1 MPNSLQGTSVINHE
15 GESTEVI
22 GILPLNITES
32 TILVTDCNNVSID
45 NGIIENPYAGLSTEE
60 RELLDPV
67 KRQLASS
74 NILESVK
81 NGSKLSLPVINIF
94 SYLFEDTNIEATTR
108 VNSARVLSIA
118 SQEHSSL
125 MAKLDYHLDDENIT
139 IQKIIMNRFILS
151 GYPFQN
157 IQAIEKA
164 LYIPALKDFALH
176 VLNRSADCKNKMYLQ
191 DETISHLNQLLDDTG
206 ERRNLSMRILANR
219 PQDLITNFEAL
230 HQILLTGD
238 NETKCWIYKILENV
252 ANAGK
257 PIASKI
263 LDELSKISGNHYAA
277 LKDREAG
284 LRILEQQIANNIS
297 EPGWFDYLSNNLQ
310 DENQSI
316 ASKSLKILK
325 ISLERRIKL
334 PDNILDNL
342 VNSSPILLQ
351 NRQTKDDINYCLNF
365 IDKLK
370 QQQFNS
376 ELTKD
381 GVSTEDINQQPDNL
395 STENSSQE
403 KDLESFLGEI
413 ETLNKNNP
421 TLADSLLT
429 NKLLETKFLE
439 ILSAYDRDSNLTP
452 LGKKIS
458 QWQRD
463 DITNWSNNLLQ
474 NQSKAVDD
482 NFLPEMMA
490 VIKRANLIDTNNDPR
505 LAQMLSILMLLLHQ
519 PDKGRLI
526 QVATGEGK
534 STTSAML
541 AVVLAL
547 RGEKV
552 DIITSSQVLAQRDAL
567 ERKEFFAM
575 FNLKVDHNT
584 GEEKGKLPRYCYS
597 ANVVYGDVAN
607 FQADLLRDEYKAYQT
622 RGGRPFNSVIID
634 EVDSMLIDD
643 NSKLVRLAGHIAG
656 MEYLE
661 TLLAA
666 IWSELGR
673 LDNHLIYSAAQQSYY
688 FIQGAFKYENG
699 ELTLFNNE
707 NGEESVAYPINDAS
721 LFCKE
726 HIEYYIRQIIEQK
739 SVFIPEYLQEF
750 AISQIENWAKA
761 AINAKNMTE
770 NKDYV
775 IKDKSGYSVIAP
787 VDYYNTGIV
796 QDKTSWQNGLQQFL
810 QLKHALRLTAENFTT
825 CFISNME
832 YFLRYG
838 CKIYGM
844 TGTLGSHDAQDL
856 LSSIYPVDLAV
867 VPTYKPKQFVEL
879 TGILA
884 HNSEE
889 WLAKVGNSI
898 IEETSKNRAV
908 LVICQTISDVYKV
921 KDSLLKSSY
930 PSGKIKLY
938 SRNDNDEYLAVG
950 TSIEAGQ
957 VIIATNLA
965 GRGTDV
971 KTAKEVEVAGGLH
984 VCLTFLPDN
993 LRVEEQAFGRTS
1005 RQGNHGSG
1013 QLIIDQSELETKF
1026 GSEVNF
1032 IDNIADLKNF
1042 RDIIE
1047 HNKLEKVKTSGAD
1060 KIRRN
1065 DKLFNDFCKFTNELR
1080 NSNDN
1085 EFKLAQLEELWGIK
1099 LKQISEQCRKL
1110 EKTGCN
1116 SAIEEYAFKELNNF
1130 KAEMRVQYSNGYSI
1144 MRNPSYL
1151 VREGVNKLGE
1161 GNRYQQSIDL
1171 FDMAINLD
1179 ASYSFAGYYNRA
1191 YAKISQGYT
1200 LSMQSGKFDTSWQAS
1215 AYSDLMAA
1223 KAQIETVI
1231 IPGLVSIQVISNH
1244 KPDSELSKQIRTKI
1258 NLLKEQINYIESAAK
1273 TIENCKNGCISQ
1285 VSNQILLPDLFTS
1298 DVPDDEI
1305 IELNMFGILQL
1316 FELDTVEPESSIFDG
1331 LLVAALGVAQI
1342 FVGALCVVAG
1352 NYKWGISFITEGLQD
1367 LYKSINAI
1375 QSGHFNWNNY
1385 WTEKGVTL
1393 AITLAMMGCENLAG
1407 KLGATKTLTKE
1418 GIKIGVKEEAKKL
1431 TTQELVKQ
1439 AIKES
1444 AIKTVV
1450 NIGID
1455 YAATGLSKAAV
1466 NEFKDEI
1473 RDTVNNKISN
1483 CLLSEHMVRSL
1494 SHIMMVD
1501 DFHHNAKGQNAIN
1514 QGVADILTSKR
1525 NIIGEIASKLLTSLS
1540 HSNYTTVKV
1549 VAYAARATNTAHDVS
1564 KLQDFVDSFCQ
1575 SLEGKIRYVES
1586 NLPSLVEL
1594 LYSSSNPVISM
1605 DDAADIVK
1613 TLERIGA
1620 INNNQFCSNAVE
1632 IIKQNQLGVGEKYR
1646 AKISSFASR
1655 MIESSA
1661 KDYKLAINHLI
1672 TQQSAL
1678 VSKSLIGH
1686 YQHQLAN
1693 PIIQE
1698 GMQQVS
1704 LSDKIS
1710 DTLLGDSYR
1719 LNDAIRDIQSR
1730 NGYKVINLA
1739 GSKGVAIAAGDDDG
1753 TIMLRGKEKS
1763 SNSEPALKL
1772 DPHNT
1777 NVQPGLTIRQ
1787 PQKLDK
1793 SLFGT
1798 GEESAQGTSRQLGT
1812 VDSIG
1817 NGHHPEL
1824 VSGYRPITAA
1834 DIGFAGL
1841 TSADIALLLTQPK
1854 SPLPVPVSQKT
1865 AEYLNSVALQ
1875 SGLQQPSSTEV
1886 NKQSGEFTLDE
1897 QASIAAVG
1905 RDIGLDY
1912 DPRTKIFIKENPWA
1926 ALALAAAPYVGMGV
1940 GLLGRIG
1947 FGATARLLPTI
1958 AAEGGGGSSI
1968 VGGSQLANAGSRL
1981 LMTDA
1986 TAVGANVGAR
1996 IGSTATTATP
2006 INPLYMAVNA
2016 TTAAA
2021 IFNYSLKAIEDT
2033 NNLLGQ
2039 NYSPTNTDRS
2049 VLQQSQATTT
2059 QPVKVWDVNKP
2070 LPTNINPCAII
2081 DLDANKP
2088 IILTTPIPSEKP
2100 ITILSTPDHRDI
2112 LQKLS
2117 TLPGLDSAPSELT
2130 GGLVESLPDHS
2141 DLADS
2146 MNIFYKKID
2155 VDYGKLSGEHFDND
2169 LRYLHDKK
2177 YAGVKIGDID
2187 PAIRDRMTD
2196 LIIFDAS
2203 GIIKGIHNTQD
2214 HHIIPQSTLGAKE
2227 LFEDL
2232 GLDIHGQEN
2241 RQTLPADE
2249 KLPTKMTQHIGRHDG
2264 DTTRTILLEVENIS
2278 EALENNTLTKEQ
2290 AKQELLRFIEKE
2302 KQLLISGEKSLNS
2315 VGRK

>member
-15 GESTEVI
+15 EENTEVV
-22 GILPLNITES
+22 GTLPLNITES
-32 TILVTDCNNVSID
+32 TMLVTNCSNVAIGD
-45 NGIIENPYAGLSTEE
+45 GVIGDPYDGLSTEE

-74 NILESVK
+74 NILESVRS
-81 NGSKLSLPVINIF
+81 GSKLSLPVINIF
-94 SYLFEDTNIEATTR
+94 SYLFEDTNIEETTR

-118 SQEHSSL
+118 SQDHSSL

-164 LYIPALKDFALH
+164 LYIPALKDFALN
-176 VLNRSADCKNKMYLQ
+176 VLNRSADCKNKMHLQ
-191 DETISHLNQLLDDTG
+191 DATISHLNQLLDDTG

-284 LRILEQQIANNIS
+284 LRILGRQIANNIS
-297 EPGWFDYLSNNLQ
+297 ESGWFDYLSNNLQ

-325 ISLERRIKL
+325 ISLERSIKL
-334 PDNILDNL
+334 PDNILDSL
-342 VNSSPILLQ
+342 VNSSPLFLQ

-370 QQQFNS
+370 QQQSNS
-376 ELTKD
+376 ELIEDATFTE
-381 GVSTEDINQQPDNL
+381 GVNQQPVDLGIDN
-395 STENSSQE
+395 SGQE

-413 ETLNKNNP
+413 EALNKNNNS
-421 TLADSLLT
+421 TIADSLLT

-439 ILSAYDRDSNLTP
+439 ILSAYNHDSNLTP

-458 QWQRD
+458 QWQRE
-463 DITNWSNNLLQ
+463 DITNWSNNLLTQ
-474 NQSKAVDD
+474 NQSKALDD

-505 LAQMLSILMLLLHQ
+505 LAQMLSVLMLLLHQ

-552 DIITSSQVLAQRDAL
+552 DIITSSPVLAQRDAL

-575 FNLKVDHNT
+575 FNLQVDHNT

-597 ANVVYGDVAN
+597 SNVVYGDVAN

-666 IWSELGR
+666 IWSKLGM
-673 LDNHLIYSAAQQSYY
+673 LDKHLIYSAEQQSYY
-688 FIQGAFKYENG
+688 FIQGDFKYENG

-707 NGEESVAYPINDAS
+707 GGEKSVAYPINDAS
-721 LFCKE
+721 LFLKE
-726 HIEYYIRQIIEQK
+726 HIEDYLRQIIEQK

-750 AISQIENWAKA
+750 AISQIENWTEA
-761 AINAKNMTE
+761 AISAKNMTE

-775 IKDKSGYSVIAP
+775 IKEKSGYLVIAP
-787 VDYYNTGIV
+787 VDYHNTGIV

-889 WLAKVGNSI
+889 WLAKISRSI
-898 IEETSKNRAV
+898 VEETSKNRAV
-908 LVICQTISDVYKV
+908 LVICQTISDTYKV
-921 KDSLLKSSY
+921 KENLLKCGYLSD
-930 PSGKIKLY
+930 KIKLY

-950 TSIEAGQ
+950 TSIESGQ

-971 KTAKEVEVAGGLH
+971 KTTKEVEDAGGLH

-1032 IDNIADLKNF
+1032 INNIADLKNF

-1065 DKLFNDFCKFTNELR
+1065 DRLFNDFCKFTNELR

-1200 LSMQSGKFDTSWQAS
+1200 LSMQSGKFDASWQAS
-1215 AYSDLMAA
+1215 AYSDLIAA
-1223 KAQIETVI
+1223 KAQIESII
-1231 IPGLVSIQVISNH
+1231 IPGLVSIQVMSNH
-1244 KPDSELSKQIRTKI
+1244 KPDSELSKQIRSKI
-1258 NLLKEQINYIESAAK
+1258 NLLKEQINYIDSAAK
-1273 TIENCKNGCISQ
+1273 SIENCKSDCITQ
-1285 VSNQILLPDLFTS
+1285 VSERILLPDLFSS
-1298 DVPDDEI
+1298 DILEDEI
-1305 IELNMFGILQL
+1305 LELNMFGILQL
-1316 FELDTVEPESSIFDG
+1316 FELDIVEPESSIFDG

-1342 FVGALCVVAG
+1342 FVGALCIVAG
-1352 NYKWGISFITEGLQD
+1352 NYQWGVSFITEGLQD

-1375 QSGHFNWNNY
+1375 QSGHFNWSNY
-1385 WTEKGVTL
+1385 WTEKGINLSVTL
-1393 AITLAMMGCENLAG
+1393 MMMGAENLAG
-1407 KLGATKTLTKE
+1407 KLGATKVLTKE
-1418 GIKIGVKEEAKKL
+1418 GIKTVVKEEVKL
-1431 TTQELVKQ
+1431 TTQELVKK

-1455 YAATGLSKAAV
+1455 YAATGLSKVAV

-1483 CLLSEHMVRSL
+1483 SLLSEHMVRSL
-1494 SHIMMVD
+1494 SHIMMID
-1501 DFHHNAKGQNAIN
+1501 DFNHNAKGQNAIN

-1540 HSNYTTVKV
+1540 HSNYSTVKV
-1549 VAYAARATNTAHDVS
+1549 AAYMAKGANTAHDVS
-1564 KLQDFVDSFCQ
+1564 KLQDFADSFCQ
-1575 SLEGKIRYVES
+1575 SLEGKIRYIES
-1586 NLPSLVEL
+1586 NLPSLAEL
-1594 LYSSSNPVISM
+1594 LYSSSRPVISM
-1605 DDAADIVK
+1605 ADATEIVK

-1620 INNNQFCSNAVE
+1620 INNNQFCPNAVE
-1632 IIKQNQLGVGEKYR
+1632 IIKQSQLGEGEKYR
-1646 AKISSFASR
+1646 DKINSFASR
-1655 MIESSA
+1655 VIVSSS

-1672 TQQSAL
+1672 TQQSSR
-1678 VSKSLIGH
+1678 VSKSLMGH

-1698 GMQQVS
+1698 GMQQIS
-1704 LSDKIS
+1704 LSDKIT

-1719 LNDAIRDIQSR
+1719 LNDAIRDIQSK
-1730 NGYKVINLA
+1730 NGHRVVNLA
-1739 GSKGVAIAAGDDDG
+1739 GPKIIPVATGDDDG
-1753 TIMLRGKEKS
+1753 SIMMRGKEKN
-1763 SNSEPALKL
+1763 SNSKPALKF
-1772 DPHNT
+1772 DPNNT
-1777 NVQPGLTIRQ
+1777 NVQPGLTIGQ
-1787 PQKLDK
+1787 PQK
-1793 SLFGT
+1793 SLFGIG
-1798 GEESAQGTSRQLGT
+1798 GEAEQRMSRQLT
-1812 VDSIG
+1812 ATIDST
-1817 NGHHPEL
+1817 L
-1824 VSGYRPITAA
+1824 SGKSLEQFDYGSYSLLATSSIQPPKVPISHDT
-1834 DIGFAGL
+1834 L
-1841 TSADIALLLTQPK
+1841 N
-1854 SPLPVPVSQKT
+1854 
-1865 AEYLNSVALQ
+1865 YLNNVLPINPP
-1875 SGLQQPSSTEV
+1875 QQHTP
-1886 NKQSGEFTLDE
+1886 N
-1897 QASIAAVG
+1897 
-1905 RDIGLDY
+1905 
-1912 DPRTKIFIKENPWA
+1912 IKPK
-1926 ALALAAAPYVGMGV
+1926 P
-1940 GLLGRIG
+1940 
-1947 FGATARLLPTI
+1947 P
-1958 AAEGGGGSSI
+1958 GGSSGGAAGGKPLYSFNAAASGEI
-1968 VGGSQLANAGSRL
+1968 ALPPELLGKTAPSLSIPKDMPSSSLVVYNPGERAVGGIVPNMDDYNLLLAEQWFTKFASESTGLQRNWALNTIKAIKQVQTTRSEESPSLSSYGEEVTRNRLTSKTGYLGEHVDALGNLIRWGTGYYGDRMAKGFPIGTSIVKGGLNLAGQSIMEATINAFGEQKVQDFVSWFHEKLSVLTPGQQTVTVYFGPAAALKLPRIAL
-1981 LMTDA
+1981 ETS
-1986 TAVGANVGAR
+1986 NVLKAGGKML
-1996 IGSTATTATP
+1996 IKG
-2006 INPLYMAVNA
+2006 A
-2016 TTAAA
+2016 TTAATEG
-2021 IFNYSLKAIEDT
+2021 IEVSKPLLAIEYGTSGVGKISADT
-2033 NNLLGQ
+2033 GAALGE
-2039 NYSPTNTDRS
+2039 NAIKPSS
-2049 VLQQSQATTT
+2049 VLS
-2059 QPVKVWDVNKP
+2059 KVE
-2070 LPTNINPCAII
+2070 
-2081 DLDANKP
+2081 
-2088 IILTTPIPSEKP
+2088 IPKFSTIEKISEIEPWMSHKSN
-2100 ITILSTPDHRDI
+2100 LSTKQ
-2112 LQKLS
+2112 LQLMDGVETYGRNPGNIYPHKKTGALHMD
-2117 TLPGLDSAPSELT
+2117 TELPGGEQAARNMFKKLT
-2130 GGLVESLPDHS
+2130 GQEPSLNTIIQELPDGTKVVFRKLGESGHPKLEIDCRS
-2141 DLADS
+2141 TKANS
-2146 MNIFYKKID
+2146 YEKIT
-2155 VDYGKLSGEHFDND
+2155 F
-2169 LRYLHDKK
+2169 
-2177 YAGVKIGDID
+2177 
-2187 PAIRDRMTD
+2187 
-2196 LIIFDAS
+2196 
-2203 GIIKGIHNTQD
+2203 
-2214 HHIIPQSTLGAKE
+2214 KE
-2227 LFEDL
+2227 
-2232 GLDIHGQEN
+2232 
-2241 RQTLPADE
+2241 
-2249 KLPTKMTQHIGRHDG
+2249 
-2264 DTTRTILLEVENIS
+2264 
-2278 EALENNTLTKEQ
+2278 
-2290 AKQELLRFIEKE
+2290 
-2302 KQLLISGEKSLNS
+2302 
-2315 VGRK
+2315 